1 MATNSSQETL
11 NGAGF
16 SPLRG
21 EPTMGSV
28 PVPDLTVTTIS
39 TAGAVTFTAAQLLGG
54 LILRDP
60 AGAGRAD
67 LTPTAAQIV
76 NALPGVRS
84 TPSAAASATLSS
96 QGPISSFQ
104 FDLVNTA
111 DGNETITL
119 TAGTGV
125 TVSGTATV
133 AQSNGK
139 RFIVYVTDATSGS
152 EAVTIR
158 SLGTY
163 TD

>member
-1 MATNSSQETL
+1 MATNSSQETIF
-11 NGAGF
+11 GAGF

-28 PVPDLTVTTIS
+28 PIPNVTVSTIA
-39 TAGAVTFTAAQLLGG
+39 TASAVTFTITQLLGG

-60 AGAGRAD
+60 AGSARAD
-67 LTPTAAQIV
+67 VTPTAAAIV
-76 NALPGVRS
+76 AALPGVFANAVVTVSS
-84 TPSAAASATLSS
+84 TSS
-96 QGPISSFQ
+96 YQTSSSFQ

-111 DGNETITL
+111 DASETITL

-133 AQSNGK
+133 AQNDGK
-139 RFIVYVTDATSGS
+139 RFIVIVTNATQGS

-158 SLGTY
+158 SLGAY